1 MARVFGEDTGKGF
14 TKEEPFEI
22 FIKAVESAIYK
33 SPVRKTDKIFLSDL
47 WFITSLP
54 YDILREAIEKYASDM
69 NIPEDI
75 NSIYDEKNNKTIWQR
90 QKTSDKE
97 HIENSEENK

>member
-14 TKEEPFEI
+14 VKEEPFEI
-22 FIKAVESAIYK
+22 FVKAIESAIYK

-54 YDILREAIEKYASDM
+54 YDILIEAIEKHSKDM

-75 NSIYDEKNNKTIWQR
+75 NYIYDEKNNKNIWQR
-90 QKTSDKE
+90 QKNSDKE
-97 HIENSEENK
+97 HVDTNN

>member
-14 TKEEPFEI
+14 VKEEPFEI
-22 FIKAVESAIYK
+22 FVKAIESAIYK

-54 YDILREAIEKYASDM
+54 YDILREAIQKHSNEM

-75 NSIYDEKNNKTIWQR
+75 KFIYDEKNNKNIWER
-90 QKTSDKE
+90 PKISDKE
-97 HIENSEENK
+97 HLEN

>member
-1 MARVFGEDTGKGF
+1 MSRVFGEDTGKGF
-14 TKEEPFEI
+14 TREEPFEI
-22 FIKAVESAIYK
+22 FVKAVESAIYK

-54 YDILREAIEKYASDM
+54 YDVLKEAIEKHSMEM

-75 NSIYDEKNNKTIWQR
+75 NYIFDEKSNKNIWER
-90 QKTSDKE
+90 PKKSDKE
-97 HIENSEENK
+97 HIENKEEQ